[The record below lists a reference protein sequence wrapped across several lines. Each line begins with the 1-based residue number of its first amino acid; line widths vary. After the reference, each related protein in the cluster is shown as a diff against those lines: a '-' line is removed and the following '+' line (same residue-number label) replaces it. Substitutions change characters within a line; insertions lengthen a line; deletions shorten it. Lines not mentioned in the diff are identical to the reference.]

1 MKSFLPGFWL
11 AFWLH
16 QSVIQRFKTKRQN
29 INNNHHYAQS
39 AFLTSMFLRH
49 KKGTLST
56 NSSPWIFKWH
66 SKTPAF
72 LPGKRYRVD
81 WHYIEFTRVSDHT
94 VTNAMWQKNDILSLV
109 TDSKSLT
116 QQKLNSSPLTNSHA
130 PKHWYSSIIIIVSF
144 FVTMKKH
151 LIFWTFR
158 TSVFFAL
165 LTKVIY

>member
-11 AFWLH
+11 AFLAASIRHPKIQNKTQKHKQQPPLCSVSLPHLH
-16 QSVIQRFKTKRQN
+16 VPPTPKRARYQP
-29 INNNHHYAQS
+29 IP
-39 AFLTSMFLRH
+39 
-49 KKGTLST
+49 
-56 NSSPWIFKWH
+56 SPWIFKWH

-94 VTNAMWQKNDILSLV
+94 VTKRHVAKKKRHLIPSHWLQKSYTTPLS
-109 TDSKSLT
+109 
-116 QQKLNSSPLTNSHA
+116 TNSHA